1 MKVETYG
8 SVRVLAFDRPH
19 ILNALNRTEWEGLLS
34 ALRSAEIDTS
44 IRCLVIRGEGRAFCA
59 GNDIKETSLFKSKA
73 EARSYFLDLMV
84 PTLAAMADSR
94 LPIIGQ
100 AHGMALGAGMEVL
113 QFCDIVI
120 AGESCRFQLPEV
132 KIGLWATV
140 YLGSASYA
148 ANRRET
154 QYLAL
159 TAQPI
164 TAAEA
169 KEAHIVTRV
178 VPDDALEA
186 SVMELAQTIASNGA
200 DAVARSK
207 AFIGR
212 TMLREALPVVRDALV
227 DLIDNT
233 LQGDEGLEG
242 IAAFK
247 EKRPPN
253 FAAPQHVAANN
264 GAHTAGA

>member
-1 MKVETYG
+1 MKIETHG
-8 SVRVLAFDRPH
+8 PVRVLVFDRPQV
-19 ILNALNRTEWEGLLS
+19 LNALNRAEWQ
-34 ALRSAEIDTS
+34 ALITSIRAAEIDPD

-59 GNDIKETSLFKSKA
+59 GNDIKETSTFPSKA

-84 PTLAAMADSR
+84 PALAAMADSR

-120 AGESCRFQLPEV
+120 AAESCRFQLPEV

-140 YLGSASYA
+140 FLGSASYS

-154 QYLAL
+154 QYMAL

-169 KEAHIVTRV
+169 KDAHIVTRV

-186 SVMELAQTIASNGA
+186 TVMDLARSIASNGP

-207 AFIGR
+207 SFTSR
-212 TMLREALPVVRDALV
+212 TMLREALPMVREALV
-227 DLIDNT
+227 ELIDRT
-233 LQGDEGLEG
+233 IHSEEGLEG
-242 IAAFK
+242 VYAFK
-247 EKRPPN
+247 EKR
-253 FAAPQHVAANN
+253 APTFPVPVHVASGYAKKT
-264 GAHTAGA
+264 GA